1 MGYNL
6 PDERGYFG
14 EFGGKFLPET
24 LIPALEDLEEQYNK
38 IKNDGDFQREF
49 VYYLQEYAG
58 RPSIL
63 YYAHRLTEAVG
74 GAKIYLKRE
83 DLLHTG
89 AHKINN
95 TLGQVLLTKK
105 LGKKRVIAE
114 TGAGQHGVSIATAA
128 ALFGL
133 ECVVYMGEEDAE
145 RQALNVFRMKL
156 LGADV
161 EIVKA
166 GSRTLK
172 DAVNEALRDWVTNVN
187 TTHYVIGSAL
197 GPHPFPVIVRDFQ
210 SVIGNEIKEQIIEI
224 EGKLPDAV
232 VACVGGGSN
241 AIGTFYPFIENE
253 EVKMYGVEAA
263 GYGIETGEHAA
274 SINGGSVGVL
284 HGMKTFFIQ
293 DEWGQ
298 IEPTHSISAGLDYP
312 GVGPEHSYLK
322 EIGRAEYIT
331 ATDEEALEGFLLL
344 SRTEGIIPAL
354 ESSHAIIKSVDIAR
368 KIGKGG
374 IVVITLSGRGDKDVA
389 QIKNVLDTN
398 PDLNEKL
405 FKKLKENY
413 KGI

>member
-1 MGYNL
+1 MNYNL
-6 PDERGYFG
+6 PDEKGYFG
-14 EFGGKFLPET
+14 DFGGKFLPET
-24 LIPALEDLEEQYNK
+24 LIPALEDLEKQYNQ

-63 YYAHRLTEAVG
+63 YFAHRLTEAVG

-210 SVIGNEIKEQIIEI
+210 SVIGNETKEQIIEI
-224 EGKLPDAV
+224 EGRLPDAV

-241 AIGTFYPFIENE
+241 AIGMFYPFIENE

-274 SINGGSVGVL
+274 SINGGSIGVL
-284 HGMKTFFIQ
+284 HGMKTYFIQ
-293 DEWGQ
+293 NEWGQ

-322 EIGRAEYIT
+322 NIGRAEYIT

-354 ESSHAIIKSVDIAR
+354 ESSHAVIKAVEIAR
-368 KIGKGG
+368 EIGKGG

-389 QIKNVLDTN
+389 QIKNILDTN
-398 PDLNEKL
+398 PDLNERL
-405 FKKLKENY
+405 LSKLKENY
-413 KGI
+413 KGL